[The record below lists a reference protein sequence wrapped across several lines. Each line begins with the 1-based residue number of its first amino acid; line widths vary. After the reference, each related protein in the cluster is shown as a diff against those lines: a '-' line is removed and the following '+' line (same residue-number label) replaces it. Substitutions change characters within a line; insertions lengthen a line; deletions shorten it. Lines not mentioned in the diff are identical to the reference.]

1 MRLGK
6 LFFMGENILCIAK
19 LVTLGSDHVICKPIT
34 VSSVNFVHICV
45 VNCFAHITDSGL

>member
-1 MRLGK
+1 MRLGN
-6 LFFMGENILCIAK
+6 FVFMGENILRIAK

-45 VNCFAHITDSGL
+45 VNRFGHITDSGL